1 MSEQSNTNTNAP
13 QPTLDHI
20 VILVS
25 ASDLLQLPDRLK
37 GSFVISPG
45 GTHAGGQTFNKLILF
60 EDGVYI
66 ELIAFAEGISP
77 EERAKHRW
85 GRQRENTIVD
95 WAYTLPHESGF
106 GAVQQRVQ
114 YANAGLAYKDPVAG
128 GRTRPDGVVLKWAIG
143 APQYANGD
151 EPEPGILPFWCL
163 DRTPRS
169 NRVPYEGDGSQTRHP
184 SGARGVSRVRLNV
197 PQEQLSSLQSVY
209 NAIHDVDNSAR
220 GESEWLFS
228 TPNSSAKARHTL
240 GVASESGPKIKL
252 AFQGSVGSPCF
263 LEILPG
269 IVVTFEA

>member
-1 MSEQSNTNTNAP
+1 MAEQTSTGSP

-37 GSFVISPG
+37 DSFVVSPG

-95 WAYTLPHESGF
+95 WAYTLPHESDF
-106 GAVQQRVQ
+106 GAVQQRVRD
-114 YANAGLAYKDPVAG
+114 AKAGLTYKDPVPG

-143 APQYANGD
+143 APQDENGN

-169 NRVPYEGDGSQTRHP
+169 NRVPYQEDKAQTQHP

-197 PQEQLSSLQSVY
+197 PQEQLSALQSVY
-209 NAIHDVDNSAR
+209 DAIHDVDRAAR
-220 GESEWLFS
+220 GEDEWTFS
-228 TPNSSAKARHTL
+228 TPDSSAKARHTL

-252 AFQGSVGSPCF
+252 AFQGSVGSPSF

-269 IVVTFEA
+269 IVVKFEA

>member
-1 MSEQSNTNTNAP
+1 MSEQTSTGSP

-37 GSFVISPG
+37 DSFVVSPG

-77 EERAKHRW
+77 EERVKHRW

-95 WAYTLPHESGF
+95 WAYTLPHESDF
-106 GAVQQRVQ
+106 GAVQQRVRD
-114 YANAGLAYKDPVAG
+114 AKAGLIYKDPVPG

-143 APQYANGD
+143 APQDEHGN

-169 NRVPYEGDGSQTRHP
+169 NRVPYQEDKAQTQHP

-197 PQEQLSSLQSVY
+197 PQEQLSALQSVY
-209 NAIHDVDNSAR
+209 DAIHDVDSAAR
-220 GESEWLFS
+220 GEDEWTFS
-228 TPNSSAKARHTL
+228 TPDSSAKARHTL

-252 AFQGSVGSPCF
+252 AFQGSVGSPSF

-269 IVVTFEA
+269 IVVKFEA